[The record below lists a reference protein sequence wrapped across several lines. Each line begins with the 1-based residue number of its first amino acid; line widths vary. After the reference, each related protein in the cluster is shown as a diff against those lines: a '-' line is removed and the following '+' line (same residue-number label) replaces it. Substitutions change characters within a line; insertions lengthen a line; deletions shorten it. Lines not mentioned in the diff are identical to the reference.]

1 MIVALLMSAA
11 LVQEAPAATPTAA
24 PASAT
29 AAAPGALKEGERKMR
44 VVCRTE
50 VTTGT
55 RFGKRTCISLED
67 FKRREKESQEGF
79 AEMQRSINTT
89 YSRGN

>member
-1 MIVALLMSAA
+1 MIVALLLSAA
-11 LVQEAPAATPTAA
+11 LAQEAPAPATEATAPAAA
-24 PASAT
+24 P
-29 AAAPGALKEGERKMR
+29 APGALKADERKVR

-79 AEMQRSINTT
+79 AEMQRSLNTT

>member
-1 MIVALLMSAA
+1 MIVALLLSAA
-11 LVQEAPAATPTAA
+11 LVQDASPAPSATA
-24 PASAT
+24 PASAS

-67 FKRREKESQEGF
+67 FKRREKESQDGF
-79 AEMQRSINTT
+79 AEMQRSLSTT
-89 YSRGN
+89 YTKGN